1 MAVAPHVTTT
11 EDLRRVQDATRWRLV
26 ILHPRPIARV
36 EGSHA
41 YLDGKSRGDNPYTLS
56 TPEWA
61 GWEQG
66 WLNELAEN
74 S

>member
-1 MAVAPHVTTT
+1 MVTVPHVTTT

-26 ILHPRPIARV
+26 ILHPRPEARTQ
-36 EGSHA
+36 GSHA
-41 YLDGKSRGDNPYTLS
+41 YLDGKSRMENPYTVE

-61 GWEQG
+61 SWEAG
-66 WLNELAEN
+66 WLSELAEN